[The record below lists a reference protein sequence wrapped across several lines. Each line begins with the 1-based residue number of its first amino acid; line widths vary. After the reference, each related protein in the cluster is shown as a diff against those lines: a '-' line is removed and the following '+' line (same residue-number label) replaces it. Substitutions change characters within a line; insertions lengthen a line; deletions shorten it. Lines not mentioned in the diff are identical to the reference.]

1 MTVSISLTITSTG
14 LSSPSVSRYSRP
26 SPFILRASGRRP
38 ARRAEMHG
46 EEDERNVSD
55 ERDMEAIT
63 RGTTYD
69 RRLMVQFFPHSTAIF
84 SGSFPTVF
92 HRAKRSGTRPSH
104 ITPTVGLTLPFLVCP
119 SVHLG
124 SFHSPRFPRRKTRW
138 TEGQGT
144 DGKSDEAPRV
154 DETRKRTVT
163 LASFIHSLRSVSLL
177 VSSHPLRAHR
187 SVPSRPLRG

>member
-63 RGTTYD
+63 RGTK
-69 RRLMVQFFPHSTAIF
+69 V
-84 SGSFPTVF
+84 V
-92 HRAKRSGTRPSH
+92 RS
-104 ITPTVGLTLPFLVCP
+104 
-119 SVHLG
+119 
-124 SFHSPRFPRRKTRW
+124 
-138 TEGQGT
+138 
-144 DGKSDEAPRV
+144 
-154 DETRKRTVT
+154 
-163 LASFIHSLRSVSLL
+163 
-177 VSSHPLRAHR
+177 
-187 SVPSRPLRG
+187 